1 MNPFFPLFFP
11 TWDILTGLKSL
22 LLGCPPHPTP
32 ITDFFSEQNEK
43 GDEEG
48 RVFNGVLG
56 EGAIEKK
63 RERKEKE
70 KRRSSFVLVI
80 FTWTF

>member
-1 MNPFFPLFFP
+1 M
-11 TWDILTGLKSL
+11 
-22 LLGCPPHPTP
+22 
-32 ITDFFSEQNEK
+32 
-43 GDEEG
+43 
-48 RVFNGVLG
+48 FNGVLG